1 MHDEGKR
8 GQVSIRAMRKDDA
21 DRVIAMIAALSA
33 HEGAPPPPLTAEE
46 LLRWSLGEDA
56 RFHALV
62 AERGGIAVGY
72 ALFHDSFHIG
82 RSRPGSVLMDLFVD
96 RGHRRRGIARSL
108 LAAVAQATQVRQ
120 GDWITWQ
127 AHPRNIEALAFYEAI
142 GARRFA
148 AADFELADRAMESLI
163 PS

>member
-1 MHDEGKR
+1 MQDDGKR
-8 GQVSIRAMRKDDA
+8 GQIRIREMREEEA
-21 DRVIAMIAALSA
+21 GRVIVMIAALSA

-46 LLRWSLGEDA
+46 LLRWSLGADA

-62 AERGGIAVGY
+62 AVRGGNPVGY

-96 RGHRRRGIARSL
+96 RGHRRRGIARAL
-108 LAAVAQATQVRQ
+108 LAAVAHATQERQ

-148 AADFELADRAMESLI
+148 AADFELADGAMEGLI
-163 PS
+163 LP

>member
-1 MHDEGKR
+1 MQDEADR
-8 GQVSIRAMRKDDA
+8 RDFRIRAMDATDA

-33 HEGAPPPPLTAEE
+33 HEGAPPPPLDAAT
-46 LLRWSLGEDA
+46 LLRWGLGEDA
-56 RFHALV
+56 RFCALV
-62 AERGGIAVGY
+62 AERRAMTVGY

-96 RGHRRRGIARSL
+96 RGHRRRGIARAL
-108 LAAVAQATQVRQ
+108 LAAVARATLDRQ
-120 GDWITWQ
+120 GDWVTWQ

-148 AADFELADRAMESLI
+148 AADFELADGAITRLTS
-163 PS
+163 P